1 MRKGE
6 IGPNLQTV
14 GILKIPFAVASL
26 QNHYRNIVTM
36 LHADRKLS
44 CRSKMLRIA
53 SRSCALLLLYTVSA
67 LGQDLPQTQQFSIT
81 GIVRSGNAPIPGA
94 TLTAI
99 NSSTGE
105 KVTTWTQIDGTYTLP
120 VPAQGKYTVR
130 VEMSVFAP
138 STREVSVNESIA
150 RADVDLTLQSRA
162 QQAAQQHPTAQGPQS
177 ARVGENGRGQ
187 QGGAPGRANRGFQ
200 SLSVIQNEAGDNA
213 SADTQVVPSGMPIPG
228 IAPDAATESVAI
240 TGNTSGVGMFGM
252 SSDELHQGMRESRDQ
267 DVFAGGQQSG
277 TGVKAGAQGG
287 GGPFGGGGPGGGGPP
302 GGGFVGG
309 GGFGGGGFSGGDAGR
324 GMFGRGRFDIN
335 HPHGTFYYSA
345 GDSALNAAP
354 YPIKGPTSK
363 PGYLQQ
369 RFGFSLGGPL
379 NIPKIYKGGSKTFF
393 FINYNG
399 SRGENPYDA
408 FSTVPTLAERSGDFS
423 NSTTLTHD
431 SNGNAVRVPVQLFY
445 PSTSPCAGQP
455 IPGNNLQNAAPGC
468 AQISPVGQG
477 LLNYIPLPNLP
488 GTDVQNF
495 HYVTS
500 ALSDSDD
507 LNLRL
512 NRALG
517 GTSAGPR
524 HRGPRNNLSFGLHY
538 HGARSNLTNPFPSVG
553 GNTKIRSFDIPIS
566 YARSFGKITNM
577 ARLDF
582 NRSRT
587 STQNLYAFSQDVTG
601 ILGITGVSQN
611 PFDWGIP
618 NLSFTNFGSLT
629 DTNPQ
634 LLRNQTWTFSD
645 NMIWTHG
652 KHTLRWG
659 ADFRRIQLN
668 TETSNNARGTFIFTG
683 LNTSSTQQFGGFDL
697 ADFLLGLP
705 QQNSVQFG
713 ANNYHFRGNSWDLY
727 AQDEWRLRG
736 NLTFNLGVRYEY
748 LSPFSEI
755 NNLIVNLDLPTGF
768 TAPPVPVQVGQSG
781 PYSGQFPLTLVRP
794 DRNNFAPRVGI
805 AWKPLRNTVV
815 RTGYGINYNTSA
827 YQSIVQN
834 MAFQPPFA
842 TSATNIESAST
853 PLTLPNISI
862 PTGVITNNFGVDP
875 NYRLGYVQIWNLDIQ
890 QQIRPTLIVNFDYT
904 GTKGTRLDIL
914 EAPNRTATGV
924 LFPGVQPFYWEDSV
938 GDSTA
943 NAGSIRV
950 RKRLQRGFSI
960 GGRYTF
966 SKSLDNASTIGSG
979 EPLVAQGGSGRLLI
993 TGTTNVAQNAF
1004 DLAAERGLS
1013 SFDQTHQFT
1022 ADYLWQLPF
1031 GHDRRWLT
1039 GNTPLR
1045 AIFGDWQW
1053 SGDWTIASGLPFT
1066 PRVLGAFSDVS
1077 RGTNGTLRADVVSG
1091 QSVSISDPT
1100 VSEWFNTKAF
1110 VAPPAG
1116 QFGNARRNSIIG
1128 PGTRLFDMSFTK
1140 VIPLTESRMLELR
1153 AQFSNIFNTPQFNT
1167 IDTVVNSPTFG
1178 RVTSVGAMRT
1188 LLLTARFRF

>member
-1 MRKGE
+1 MSATAPVEEAKGE
-6 IGPNLQTV
+6 ANNV
-14 GILKIPFAVASL
+14 DVRSL
-26 QNHYRNIVTM
+26 QPCQQALVMMPARYFKSLRGW
-36 LHADRKLS
+36 R
-44 CRSKMLRIA
+44 CRL
-53 SRSCALLLLYTVSA
+53 ALMWLLVWPSTSPAQGSMPAPTL
-67 LGQDLPQTQQFSIT
+67 SIT
-81 GIVRSGNAPIPGA
+81 GVVKSGNTPISGA
-94 TLTAI
+94 TVTAT
-99 NSSTGE
+99 NTATGE
-105 KVTTWTQIDGTYTLP
+105 KFIAWTEIDGAYSLSLP
-120 VPAQGKYTVR
+120 TPGQYAVR
-130 VEMSVFAP
+130 VEMTAFAP
-138 STREVSVNESIA
+138 ATREITVSNSSTRADMEMILGSRARQNAETEQNAGSRQNPGRQQRWAGA
-150 RADVDLTLQSRA
+150 RAN
-162 QQAAQQHPTAQGPQS
+162 H
-177 ARVGENGRGQ
+177 
-187 QGGAPGRANRGFQ
+187 GFQ
-200 SLSVIQNEAGDNA
+200 SLAVMQNEAAADAANA
-213 SADTQVVPSGMPIPG
+213 GSDQVVPSGMPVPG

-240 TGNTSGVGMFGM
+240 SGNASGVGMFGM
-252 SSDELHQGMRESRDQ
+252 SSDEIQQRMRESREQ
-267 DVFAGGQQSG
+267 DAFGNGQGG

-287 GGPFGGGGPGGGGPP
+287 GGPPGGGAGS
-302 GGGFVGG
+302 GLGG
-309 GGFGGGGFSGGDAGR
+309 GGFGGGGGPFGGGFRGGGGGR

-335 HPHGTFYYSA
+335 RPHGMFYYSA

-354 YPIKGPTSK
+354 YSLTGPASK
-363 PGYLQQ
+363 AGYLQQ
-369 RFGFSLGGPL
+369 RFGVSLGGPL

-393 FINYNG
+393 FFNYNG
-399 SRGENPYDA
+399 ARGQNPYDA

-423 NSTTLTHD
+423 DSTMLTHD
-431 SNGNAVRVPVQLFY
+431 SKGNAVRAPVELFY
-445 PSTSPCAGQP
+445 PQTSPCAGQP
-455 IPGNNLQNAAPGC
+455 IPGNNLKNSAPSC
-468 AQISPVGQG
+468 AQLSPIAQG
-477 LLNYIPLPNLP
+477 LLNFIPLPNLP

-500 ALSDSDD
+500 ALSNSDD
-507 LNLRL
+507 LNIRL

-517 GTSAGPR
+517 GSSAGR
-524 HRGPRNNLSFGLHY
+524 RRAAPRNNLSFGLHY
-538 HGARSNLTNPFPSVG
+538 HGASSNLTNPFPSVG
-553 GNTKIRSFDIPIS
+553 GSTRIRSFDVPVS
-566 YARSFGKITNM
+566 YARSFGKVTNI
-577 ARLDF
+577 ARFDF

-587 STQNLYAFSQDVTG
+587 STQNLYAFSQNVTG
-601 ILGITGVSQN
+601 SLGVTGVSEN

-645 NMIWTHG
+645 NMIWNHG

-659 ADFRRIQLN
+659 GDFRRIQLN
-668 TETSNNARGTFIFTG
+668 TEASNNARGTFIFTG
-683 LNTSSTQQFGGFDL
+683 LNTAGTEIAGGRSQQVGGFDF

-736 NLTFNLGVRYEY
+736 NLTFNVGLRYEY
-748 LSPFSEI
+748 FSPFSEI
-755 NNLIVNLDLPTGF
+755 NGLIVNLDLPNGF
-768 TAPPVPVQVGQSG
+768 TAPPVPVRVGQSG
-781 PYSGQFPLTLVRP
+781 PYSGPLPATLVRP
-794 DRNNFAPRVGI
+794 DRNNFAPRLGM
-805 AWKPLRNTVV
+805 AWKPVGNMVV
-815 RTGYGINYNTSA
+815 RAGYGINYNTSA
-827 YQSIVQN
+827 YQSMVQN

-842 TSATNIESAST
+842 TTATNIESAST
-853 PLTLPNISI
+853 PLTLASIPI

-875 NYRLGYVQIWNLDIQ
+875 NYRLGYVEIWNLDLQ

-924 LFPGVQPFYWEDSV
+924 LFPGVQAFYWEDSV

-943 NAGSIRV
+943 HAGSIRV
-950 RKRLQRGFSI
+950 RKRLQGGFSI

-979 EPLVAQGGSGRLLI
+979 EPLVAQGGNGRFLI

-1022 ADYLWQLPF
+1022 ADYLWQLPL

-1039 GNTPLR
+1039 ADTPLR

-1077 RGTNGTLRADVVSG
+1077 RGTNGTLRADAVAG
-1091 QSVSISDPT
+1091 ESVTIPDPT
-1100 VSEWFNTKAF
+1100 VNQWFNLKAF
-1110 VAPPAG
+1110 VAPPPG
-1116 QFGNARRNSIIG
+1116 QFGNARRNSIVG

-1140 VIPLTESRMLELR
+1140 VIPLRESRMLELR
-1153 AQFSNIFNTPQFNT
+1153 AQISNIFNTPQFNT
-1167 IDTVVNSPTFG
+1167 IDTIVNSPTFG

-1188 LLLTARFRF
+1188 VLLTARFRF